1 MQNPI
6 SAFSRAAL
14 GAFIF
19 LAPIC
24 CSAASAQDAAQSPG
38 PTRQWQTSTPE
49 QQGMLSA
56 ALADDLQSVGDPD
69 SLGFSARRLERMT
82 SWFEAQSAKGDPSGF
97 VVAIARGGKLA
108 YLQPTGFADHD
119 KKIPMRSD
127 SIFRIGSMS
136 KQVTSVA
143 TMMLVDE
150 GKLDLDAPVA
160 QYLPELKDMQVVKTD
175 PATGDA
181 IVDGIP
187 LNLEPPK
194 RVMTIRDLLR
204 NTSGLV
210 YAGPDFADPGFGNTA
225 IHVLYGARAPFRRDK
240 PIASF
245 VANLGTLPLLHQPG
259 EVWEYSIG
267 YDVLGRVIE
276 VVSGQ
281 TFDQFLQSRLFAPL
295 HMVDSGFSVPEDKLA
310 RLVAVPGAQPKPL
323 SDGDVGKPQTFF
335 SGGGGIVSTVPD
347 FLRFCQMLLN
357 GGELDGVRILKPETV
372 RLMMTNSMPPDIH
385 FAGHEAG
392 PAYGTGWGLG
402 FAIRTNPDFSFIPGA
417 VGSFNWQG
425 SWGTFFSVDPVQ
437 KLILVMMMQRRQ
449 YSENGFYFNAIRRL
463 PYAALKVP
471 EAPAPVAS
479 GQGNTGALT
488 EYAGRYDFGGSAS
501 SLDRQVLV
509 ADGNSWAGLES
520 VAVESGGLRVI
531 KPADA
536 GPAARAGVMAGDLIT
551 AIGDASIK
559 GLTLEAAFR
568 RISGPV
574 NVTIKLKIIRQK
586 QNDPLVVAYARE
598 AVPSHSVAL
607 QIRATDGKL
616 VVEATGGW
624 SILDFDKGQPT
635 PVAVISKDEF
645 HVESG
650 DHTRIAFI
658 RDATGKVNG
667 AVLNPGPWE
676 QRGALAP

>member
-1 MQNPI
+1 MKIIQA
-6 SAFSRAAL
+6 SFMAAL
-14 GAFIF
+14 TFC
-19 LAPIC
+19 LA
-24 CSAASAQDAAQSPG
+24 G
-38 PTRQWQTSTPE
+38 V
-49 QQGMLSA
+49 
-56 ALADDLQSVGDPD
+56 ALADDLETVGDLG
-69 SLGFSARRLERMT
+69 SLGFSARRLERIT
-82 SWFEAQSAKGDPSGF
+82 SWFEAQSKKGDPSGF

-108 YLQPTGFADHD
+108 YLQPTGFEDHD
-119 KKIPMRSD
+119 KKIPMRPD

-136 KQVTSVA
+136 KQITSVA

-181 IVDGIP
+181 LP
-187 LNLEPPK
+187 LELESAK
-194 RVMTIRDLLR
+194 RAMTIRDLLR

-210 YAGPDFADPGFGNTA
+210 YAMPDYADPGFGNTA
-225 IHVLYGARAPFRRDK
+225 IHVLYGYRAPFRRDR
-240 PIASF
+240 PIGSF
-245 VANLGTLPLLHQPG
+245 VASLGTLPLLHQPG

-267 YDVLGRVIE
+267 FDVLGRVIE

-295 HMVDSGFSVPEDKLA
+295 HMVDSGFSVPADKLD
-310 RLVAVPGAQPKPL
+310 RLVAVPGAQPLPL

-372 RLMMTNSMPPDIH
+372 RLMTANSLPPDIH
-385 FAGHEAG
+385 MAGHEAG
-392 PAYGTGWGLG
+392 PAFGTGWGLG
-402 FAIRTNPDFSFIPGA
+402 FAIRTNPDFSWIPGS

-449 YSENGFYFNAIRRL
+449 YSNNGFYFDAIRRL

-471 EAPAPVAS
+471 EAPVPVAS
-479 GQGNTGALT
+479 GQLSVGALT
-488 EYAGRYDFGGSAS
+488 DYVGRYVFGGSAS
-501 SLDRQVLV
+501 SLDRQISI
-509 ADGNSWAGLES
+509 ADSNGWTGLES
-520 VAVESGGLRVI
+520 VVAENDGLRVI
-531 KPADA
+531 KPADG

-551 AIGDASIK
+551 AIGDRSIK

-574 NVTIKLKIIRQK
+574 NATIKLKIIRQE
-586 QNDPLVVAYARE
+586 QNDPIVVAFARE
-598 AVPSHSVAL
+598 PVPSHGVEL
-607 QIRATDGKL
+607 QIRAADGKL
-616 VVEATGGW
+616 AVEATGGW

-635 PVAVISKDEF
+635 PVAVLSRDEF
-645 HVESG
+645 YVESG

-658 RDATGKVNG
+658 RDAAGKVSG

-676 QRGALAP
+676 QRGALAQ

>member
-1 MQNPI
+1 MKIIQA
-6 SAFSRAAL
+6 SCMAAL
-14 GAFIF
+14 ALG
-19 LAPIC
+19 LA
-24 CSAASAQDAAQSPG
+24 G
-38 PTRQWQTSTPE
+38 
-49 QQGMLSA
+49 A
-56 ALADDLQSVGDPD
+56 ALADDLQTVGDPD
-69 SLGFSARRLERMT
+69 SLGFSVRRLARIT
-82 SWFEAQSAKGDPSGF
+82 SWFEAQTKKGDPSGF

-108 YLQPTGFADHD
+108 YLQPTGVADPD
-119 KKIPMRSD
+119 RKIPMRPD

-136 KQVTSVA
+136 KQITSVA

-160 QYLPELKDMQVVKTD
+160 QYLPELRDMPVVKTD

-181 IVDGIP
+181 ILGEI
-187 LNLEPPK
+187 EPAK
-194 RVMTIRDLLR
+194 RAMTIRDLLR

-210 YAGPDFADPGFGNTA
+210 YALPYFADPGFGNTA
-225 IHVLYGARAPFRRDK
+225 IHALYGARAPFRRDK

-245 VANLGTLPLLHQPG
+245 VASLGSLPLLHQPG

-267 YDVLGRVIE
+267 FDVLGRVIE

-281 TFDQFLQSRLFAPL
+281 AFDQFLQDRLFAPL
-295 HMVDSGFSVPEDKLA
+295 HMVDSGFSVPADKLD
-310 RLVAVPGAQPKPL
+310 RLVAVPGAQPAPL

-372 RLMMTNSMPPDIH
+372 RLMMTNSLPPDMH
-385 FAGHEAG
+385 LAGHEAG

-402 FAIRTNPDFSFIPGA
+402 FAIRTNPDFSWIPGA

-437 KLILVMMMQRRQ
+437 KLILVMMMQRQQ
-449 YSENGFYFNAIRRL
+449 YNDNGFYFNAIRHL

-471 EAPAPVAS
+471 EAPAPAAS
-479 GQGNTGALT
+479 APLNAAALAD
-488 EYAGRYDFGGSAS
+488 YVGRYDFGGSTS
-501 SLDRQVLV
+501 SLDRQTSET
-509 ADGNSWAGLES
+509 DGIGWTGLES
-520 VAVESGGLRVI
+520 VVMETRGLRVL

-551 AIGDASIK
+551 AIDGASIE

-568 RISGPV
+568 RISGPF
-574 NVTIKLKIIRQK
+574 NATIKLKIIRQA
-586 QNDPLVVAYARE
+586 QNEPLVVAFARE
-598 AVPSHSVAL
+598 AAPLHSVQL
-607 QIRATDGKL
+607 QIRVADGKL
-616 VVEATGGW
+616 VVKATGGW

-635 PVAVISKDEF
+635 QVAVFAKDEF
-645 HVESG
+645 RVEGG
-650 DHTRIAFI
+650 DHTRIAFV
-658 RDATGKVNG
+658 RDAAGKVNG

-676 QRGALAP
+676 QRGALVP

>member
-1 MQNPI
+1 MHKPVPVI
-6 SAFSRAAL
+6 SAAV
-14 GAFIF
+14 I
-19 LAPIC
+19 
-24 CSAASAQDAAQSPG
+24 AASLCLAG
-38 PTRQWQTSTPE
+38 
-49 QQGMLSA
+49 A
-56 ALADDLQSVGDPD
+56 ALADDLQTVGDPQ

-82 SWFEAQSAKGDPSGF
+82 SWFEAQSKKGDPSGF
-97 VVAIARGGKLA
+97 VVGIARGGKLA
-108 YLQPTGFADHD
+108 YLQPTGFADGD
-119 KKIPMRSD
+119 KKLPMRPD

-136 KQVTSVA
+136 KQITSVA

-160 QYLPELKDMQVVKTD
+160 RYLPELGDMPVVKKD

-181 IVDGIP
+181 I
-187 LNLEPPK
+187 LLELEPAK
-194 RVMTIRDLLR
+194 RAMTIRDLLR

-210 YAGPDFADPGFGNTA
+210 AAQPDYADPGFGNTA
-225 IHVLYGARAPFRRDK
+225 IHVLYGAKAPFRRDK
-240 PIASF
+240 PIAAF

-259 EVWEYSIG
+259 EVWEYATG
-267 YDVLGRVIE
+267 FDVLGRVIE

-281 TFDQFLQSRLFAPL
+281 TFEQFLQSRLFAPL
-295 HMVDSGFSVPEDKLA
+295 RMVDSGFSVPADKLA
-310 RLVAVPGAQPKPL
+310 RLVAVPGTQPPPL

-372 RLMMTNSMPPDIH
+372 RLMTTNSLPSDIH
-385 FAGHEAG
+385 LAGHEAG

-402 FAIRTNPDFSFIPGA
+402 FAIRTNPDFSYIPGA

-437 KLILVMMMQRRQ
+437 KLILVMMMQRPQ
-449 YSENGFYFNAIRRL
+449 YDDNGFYFNAIRRL

-471 EAPAPVAS
+471 EVTEPAAPA
-479 GQGNTGALT
+479 QGNAGALT
-488 EYAGRYDFGGSAS
+488 EYVGRYVFGGSAS
-501 SLDRQVLV
+501 SLDRQTLV
-509 ADGNSWAGLES
+509 ADGNGWAGLES
-520 VAVESGGLRVI
+520 VVAEEGGLRVI
-531 KPADA
+531 KPSDA

-551 AIGDASIK
+551 AIGDASIR

-574 NVTIKLKIIRQK
+574 NATIKLKIIRQQ
-586 QNDPLVVAYARE
+586 QNDPIVVAFARE
-598 AVPSHSVAL
+598 PVPARSVQL
-607 QIRATDGKL
+607 QARVADGKL

-635 PVAVISKDEF
+635 SVAVLSKDEF

-676 QRGALAP
+676 QRGVLAAGSHGIYSGSPIE

>member
-1 MQNPI
+1 MQGPR
-6 SAFSRAAL
+6 FTLLKAAPST
-14 GAFIF
+14 FIVSPVKIVQASCMVALTLC
-19 LAPIC
+19 LA
-24 CSAASAQDAAQSPG
+24 G
-38 PTRQWQTSTPE
+38 V
-49 QQGMLSA
+49 
-56 ALADDLQSVGDPD
+56 ALADDLQTVGDPE
-69 SLGFSARRLERMT
+69 SLGFSVRRLERIT
-82 SWFEAQSAKGDPSGF
+82 SWFEAQSEKGDPSGF

-108 YLQPTGFADHD
+108 YLQPTGFEDHD
-119 KKIPMRSD
+119 KKIPMRQD

-136 KQVTSVA
+136 KQITSVA

-181 IVDGIP
+181 I
-187 LNLEPPK
+187 LLELESAK
-194 RVMTIRDLLR
+194 RAMTIRDLLL

-210 YAGPDFADPGFGNTA
+210 YAGPDYADPGFGNAA
-225 IHVLYGARAPFRRDK
+225 IHALYGAKAPFRRDR
-240 PIASF
+240 PLAEF
-245 VANLGTLPLLHQPG
+245 VASLGALPLLHQPG

-267 YDVLGRVIE
+267 FDVLGRVIE

-295 HMVDSGFSVPEDKLA
+295 HMVDSGFSVPADKLA
-310 RLVAVPGAQPKPL
+310 RLVAVPGTQPPSL
-323 SDGDVGKPQTFF
+323 SDGDVAKRQTFF

-347 FLRFCQMLLN
+347 VLRFCQMLLN

-372 RLMMTNSMPPDIH
+372 RLMTTNSLPPDIH
-385 FAGHEAG
+385 IAGHEAG
-392 PAYGTGWGLG
+392 PAFGTGWGLG
-402 FAIRTNPDFSFIPGA
+402 FAIRTNPDFSLIPGA

-425 SWGTFFSVDPVQ
+425 SWGTFFSVDPAQ

-471 EAPAPVAS
+471 EAPVPVAS
-479 GQGNTGALT
+479 GQWNADAFT
-488 EYAGRYDFGGSAS
+488 EYVGSYVFGGSTS
-501 SLDRQVLV
+501 SLDRQTSV
-509 ADGNSWAGLES
+509 ADGNSWTGLES
-520 VAVESGGLRVI
+520 VVVETDGLRVI
-531 KPADA
+531 KPADG
-536 GPAARAGVMAGDLIT
+536 GPAARAGIMAGDLIT
-551 AIGDASIK
+551 AIGGASIK

-574 NVTIKLKIIRQK
+574 NATIKFKIIRQN
-586 QNDPLVVAYARE
+586 QNDPLVVAFARE
-598 AVPSHSVAL
+598 PVPSHSVEL
-607 QIRATDGKL
+607 QIRVADGKL
-616 VVEATGGW
+616 VVKATGGW

-635 PVAVISKDEF
+635 PVAVLSRDEF
-645 HVESG
+645 YVESG

-658 RDATGKVNG
+658 RDAASKVNG

-676 QRGALAP
+676 QRGALAQ

>member
-1 MQNPI
+1 MGIPVWGRLKNSPMKIIQA
-6 SAFSRAAL
+6 SCMAAL
-14 GAFIF
+14 ALC
-19 LAPIC
+19 LA
-24 CSAASAQDAAQSPG
+24 G
-38 PTRQWQTSTPE
+38 
-49 QQGMLSA
+49 A
-56 ALADDLQSVGDPD
+56 ALADDLQTVGDAD
-69 SLGFSARRLERMT
+69 SLGFSARRLARMT
-82 SWFEAQSAKGDPSGF
+82 SWFEAQTKKGDPSGF

-108 YLQPTGFADHD
+108 YLQPTGFEDHD
-119 KKIPMRSD
+119 KKIPMRPD

-136 KQVTSVA
+136 KQITSVA

-181 IVDGIP
+181 ILLD
-187 LNLEPPK
+187 LEPPK
-194 RVMTIRDLLR
+194 RAMTIRDLLR

-210 YAGPDFADPGFGNTA
+210 YAVPDYADPGFGNAA
-225 IHVLYGARAPFRRDK
+225 IHALYGAKAPFRRDK
-240 PIASF
+240 PIAPF
-245 VANLGTLPLLHQPG
+245 VASLGTLPLLHQPG

-276 VVSGQ
+276 VASGQ

-295 HMVDSGFSVPEDKLA
+295 RMVDTGFSVPEDKLA
-310 RLVAVPGAQPKPL
+310 RLVAVPGAQPAAL
-323 SDGDVGKPQTFF
+323 SDGDVTKRQTFF
-335 SGGGGIVSTVPD
+335 SGGGGIVSTAPD

-357 GGELDGVRILKPETV
+357 GGELDGARILKPETV
-372 RLMMTNSMPPDIH
+372 RLMTTNSLPPDIH
-385 FAGHEAG
+385 IAGHEAG
-392 PAYGTGWGLG
+392 PAFGTGWGLG
-402 FAIRTNPDFSFIPGA
+402 FAIRTNPDFSLIPGA

-437 KLILVMMMQRRQ
+437 KLILVMMMQRGQ

-471 EAPAPVAS
+471 EISAPAAPMQLNAD
-479 GQGNTGALT
+479 ALA
-488 EYAGRYDFGGSAS
+488 EYVGRYDFGGSAS
-501 SLDRQVLV
+501 SLDRQVSV
-509 ADGNSWAGLES
+509 ADGNGWTGLES
-520 VAVESGGLRVI
+520 VVAETDGLRVI

-574 NVTIKLKIIRQK
+574 NATIKFKIIRQK
-586 QNDPLVVAYARE
+586 QNDPLVVAFARE
-598 AVPSHSVAL
+598 PVPSHSVEL
-607 QIRATDGKL
+607 QIRVADGKL

-635 PVAVISKDEF
+635 PVAALSRDEF
-645 HVESG
+645 YVESG

-658 RDATGKVNG
+658 RDAAGKVNG

-676 QRGALAP
+676 QRGALAQ

>member
-1 MQNPI
+1 MMVWDCLKGSPVKIIQA
-6 SAFSRAAL
+6 SCMAAL
-14 GAFIF
+14 TLC
-19 LAPIC
+19 LA
-24 CSAASAQDAAQSPG
+24 G
-38 PTRQWQTSTPE
+38 V
-49 QQGMLSA
+49 
-56 ALADDLQSVGDPD
+56 ALADDLQTVGDSD

-82 SWFEAQSAKGDPSGF
+82 SWFRAQSEKGDPSGF
-97 VVAIARGGKLA
+97 VVAIAQGGKLA
-108 YLQPTGFADHD
+108 YLQPIGFEDHD
-119 KKIPMRSD
+119 KKTPMRPD

-136 KQVTSVA
+136 KQITSVA
-143 TMMLVDE
+143 TMMLADE

-181 IVDGIP
+181 I
-187 LNLEPPK
+187 LLELQSAK
-194 RVMTIRDLLR
+194 RAMTTRDLLR

-210 YAGPDFADPGFGNTA
+210 YATSDFADPGFGNAA
-225 IHVLYGARAPFRRDK
+225 IHALYGAKAPFRRDK
-240 PIASF
+240 PIAPF
-245 VANLGTLPLLHQPG
+245 VASLGTLPLLHQPG

-267 YDVLGRVIE
+267 FDVLGRVIE

-310 RLVAVPGAQPKPL
+310 RLVAVPGAQPPSL
-323 SDGDVGKPQTFF
+323 SDGDVAKRQTFF

-372 RLMMTNSMPPDIH
+372 RLMTTNSLPPDIH
-385 FAGHEAG
+385 IAGHEIG
-392 PAYGTGWGLG
+392 PGLGTGWGLG
-402 FAIRTNPDFSFIPGA
+402 FAVRTNPDFSLIPGA

-471 EAPAPVAS
+471 EAPVPVAS
-479 GQGNTGALT
+479 GQWNAGALT
-488 EYAGRYDFGGSAS
+488 EYVGSYVFGASAS
-501 SLDRQVLV
+501 SLDRQISV
-509 ADGNSWAGLES
+509 ADGDGWTGLES
-520 VAVESGGLRVI
+520 VVVENDGLRVI
-531 KPADA
+531 KPADG
-536 GPAARAGVMAGDLIT
+536 GPAARGGIMPGDLIT

-574 NVTIKLKIIRQK
+574 NATIKFKIIRQK
-586 QNDPLVVAYARE
+586 QNDPLVVAFARE
-598 AVPSHSVAL
+598 PVPSHSVAL
-607 QIRATDGKL
+607 QIRAADGKL

-635 PVAVISKDEF
+635 PVAVLSKDEF
-645 HVESG
+645 YVESG

-658 RDATGKVNG
+658 RDSAGKVNG

-676 QRGALAP
+676 QRGALAQ

>member
-24 CSAASAQDAAQSPG
+24 CSAASAQDAAQSAG

-56 ALADDLQSVGDPD
+56 ALADDLQTIGDPE
-69 SLGFSARRLERMT
+69 SLGFSARRLARMT
-82 SWFEAQSAKGDPSGF
+82 SWFEAQTKEGDPSGF

-108 YLQPTGFADHD
+108 YLQPTGFEDRD
-119 KKIPMRSD
+119 RQIPMRPD

-136 KQVTSVA
+136 KQITSVA

-150 GKLDLDAPVA
+150 GKLELDAPVA
-160 QYLPELKDMQVVKTD
+160 QYLPELKDMQVVKTN
-175 PATGDA
+175 PVTGDA
-181 IVDGIP
+181 I
-187 LNLEPPK
+187 LLELEPPK
-194 RVMTIRDLLR
+194 RAMTIRDLLR

-210 YAGPDFADPGFGNTA
+210 YAGPDYADPGFGNAA
-225 IHVLYGARAPFRRDK
+225 IHALYGARAPFQRDK
-240 PIASF
+240 PIAPF
-245 VANLGTLPLLHQPG
+245 VASLGTLPLLHQPG
-259 EVWEYSIG
+259 EVWEYSAG
-267 YDVLGRVIE
+267 FDVLGRIIE

-281 TFDQFLQSRLFAPL
+281 PFDQFLQSRLFAPL
-295 HMVDSGFSVPEDKLA
+295 HMVDTGFHVPEDKLA
-310 RLVAVPGAQPKPL
+310 RLVAVPPSRNPSL
-323 SDGDVGKPQTFF
+323 WDVTKKQTFF
-335 SGGGGIVSTVPD
+335 SGGGGIVSTAPD

-372 RLMMTNSMPPDIH
+372 RLMTTNSLPPDMHI
-385 FAGHEAG
+385 AGREAG
-392 PAYGTGWGLG
+392 PAFGTGWGLG
-402 FAIRTNPDFSFIPGA
+402 FAIRTNPDFSLIPGA

-425 SWGTFFSVDPVQ
+425 LWGTFFSVDPSQ
-437 KLILVMMMQRRQ
+437 KLILVMMMQR
-449 YSENGFYFNAIRRL
+449 SEGGDNGFYFNAIRRL

-471 EAPAPVAS
+471 EAPVPVAS
-479 GQGNTGALT
+479 GQSQAAALT
-488 EYAGRYDFGGSAS
+488 EYVGRYDFGGSAS
-501 SLDRQVLV
+501 ALDRQISV
-509 ADGNSWAGLES
+509 ADGNGWTGLES
-520 VAVESGGLRVI
+520 VVVETGGLRVI
-531 KPADA
+531 KPVDA

-551 AIGDASIK
+551 AIGDEWIK
-559 GLTLEAAFR
+559 GLTLEATFR

-574 NVTIKLKIIRQK
+574 SATIKFKIIRRK
-586 QNDPLVVAYARE
+586 QNDPLVVAFARE
-598 AVPSHSVAL
+598 PVPSHSVAL
-607 QIRATDGKL
+607 QIRAADGKL

-645 HVESG
+645 YVESG
-650 DHTRIAFI
+650 DHTRIAFV
-658 RDATGKVNG
+658 RDAAGKVNG

-676 QRGALAP
+676 QRGALAQ